1 MLKDLLRY
9 KVDAVR
15 VGGALAAVFL
25 VFLAVAYQINRNFSL
40 SFWDRGYQVKADFV
54 DAAGLA
60 NASDVRLAGTYVG
73 QVTDVRGAPGG
84 LGEVTFR
91 VNKPF
96 APLHQGTH
104 VALRLQTL
112 LGTKYLDIT
121 PGPAS
126 APEISADSV
135 IQADKTRSPVD
146 FDQILQSFDDKTRQ
160 NLGQIVREAGAAT
173 NGRGQ
178 DINALLGDLNQLSV
192 QSGPDLQTF
201 ADRSQNLDSILT
213 GLDNVGGNLA
223 DQRDHLAG
231 VQTHLNQVLG
241 TIADNDPAFKRF
253 ISEGDTSLGHGLTQF
268 SGEHQNINTSIAEL
282 RPALD
287 KLNPVLVDVDN
298 LAHQFDAFMKIA
310 DPLVADILASVSSSN
325 QNRSNTSCDA
335 AVATAGCGGFYL
347 RQPTILANSPADQ
360 EKAGAAAASA
370 RVATSKSSHSPAP
383 PSFTPSGHARPA
395 AASSRHGA
403 AAARSCPPGPA
414 QRTWDPAGV
423 AVTVN
428 WTPRALAAGGL

>member
-1 MLKDLLRY
+1 
-9 KVDAVR
+9 V
-15 VGGALAAVFL
+15 
-25 VFLAVAYQINRNFSL
+25 
-40 SFWDRGYQVKADFV
+40 
-54 DAAGLA
+54 
-60 NASDVRLAGTYVG
+60 
-73 QVTDVRGAPGG
+73 
-84 LGEVTFR
+84 
-91 VNKPF
+91 
-96 APLHQGTH
+96 
-104 VALRLQTL
+104 
-112 LGTKYLDIT
+112 
-121 PGPAS
+121 
-126 APEISADSV
+126 
-135 IQADKTRSPVD
+135 
-146 FDQILQSFDDKTRQ
+146 
-160 NLGQIVREAGAAT
+160 GAAT

-201 ADRSQNLDSILT
+201 SDRSQNLDSILT

-298 LAHQFDAFMKIA
+298 LTHQFDAFMKIA

-325 QNRSNTSCDA
+325 QNRNNTSCDA

-370 RVATSKSSHSPAP
+370 RGATSKSSHSPAP
-383 PSFTPSGHARPA
+383 PSFTPGLPLLPIPNLQVQPPA
-395 AASSRHGA
+395 S
-403 AAARSCPPGPA
+403 PLQGPA
-414 QRTWDPAGV
+414 LPALPSGPGILQASPSPSIGLPGLSQPV
-423 AVTVN
+423 GYDQSAGISGGDMSLAET
-428 WTPRALAAGGL
+428 ALLEYRLQ